1 VGSSAPTQDTTID
14 PPTDDNMYIPEE
26 EDPEDGSEI
35 EVLDK
40 LDDNDTQ
47 KPKKKKMQGELQK
60 QVEATCMPV
69 APSADGNKQR
79 AAESPEA

>member
-14 PPTDDNMYIPEE
+14 PPTDDDMYVPED

-40 LDDNDTQ
+40 SDDDDAPM
-47 KPKKKKMQGELQK
+47 PKKRKMRGELRK
-60 QVEATCMPV
+60 QVEAARTPV
-69 APSADGNKQR
+69 APSTDGNKRR